1 MQFEPWNVISLLIG
15 ALSAYY
21 GAKQATAVA
30 IARLEEQLKALKER
44 VDSDHVRLDDHI
56 QASK

>member
-1 MQFEPWNVISLLIG
+1 MSFEPWNVISLIVG

-30 IARLEEQLKALKER
+30 IARLEEQMKALKER
-44 VDSDHVRLDDHI
+44 VDSDHARLDEHI
-56 QASK
+56 QASN